1 MQLEL
6 LKIELRPRTSWQ
18 AIDLGFPL
26 LWSHAREVFGPWLV
40 VWSLACLP
48 GLVVAMVWPE
58 LGLLAPCFPWFFRP
72 LLERLPLHV
81 LSRAVFGQSLPMG
94 RAVREWLGLCRSR
107 WFLPLTLGRLIPT
120 RGLYQPIHQ
129 LEGLEGREIAE
140 RRGQLGSE
148 GAGRTAGL
156 WLVICCHFEML
167 LLLLPSFLAGLFFTE
182 TEIVNPFAFLTAG
195 GADFTRLDALVWGAG
210 YWLAGSLVGPVF
222 VATSFTLYLNRRASL
237 EAWDLELSLRRMVR
251 RHAGE
256 AIP

>member
-6 LKIELRPRTSWQ
+6 LRIELRPRTSWQ

-26 LWSHAREVFGPWLV
+26 LRSHAKEVFGPWIL
-40 VWSLACLP
+40 VWSLANVP
-48 GLVVAMVWPE
+48 GLVMGMIWPD

-81 LSRAVFGQSLPMG
+81 LSRAVFGQRLPAG
-94 RAVREWLGLCRSR
+94 RALREWFGLCRSR

-120 RGLYQPIHQ
+120 RGLYQPMHQ
-129 LEGLEGREIAE
+129 LEGLEGRETAE
-140 RRGQLGSE
+140 RRRQLGSE

-156 WLVICCHFEML
+156 WLVICCHFETL
-167 LLLLPSFLAGLFFTE
+167 LLLLPGMLAGLFLSG
-182 TEIVNPFAFLTAG
+182 TEIANPFAFMTAG
-195 GADFTRLDALVWGAG
+195 SDFTRLDTAVWAGG
-210 YWLAGSLVGPVF
+210 YWLAGCLVGPVF

-251 RHAGE
+251 RHARE
-256 AIP
+256 AVP